1 MKRAYKGYTGVDIPL
16 FPVMIVQGLIFQGEG
31 STVPVESHHAP
42 TGTPSTSQPH
52 LSSPPRSSISQET
65 KVPQPSSPTHTYL
78 ADGDAFTDRVLA
90 LKTDLKQTK
99 KVYGAAYIKLIKKGR
114 KIEEIDQDLDISL
127 IQHDED
133 IQGRYEQD
141 IEFDFDVAN
150 EVSTTEQVSTTST
163 AVTTASVDISPA
175 SPTRRV
181 FTTDDIIMAETLVY
195 IKRSAAKTKDKG
207 KGIMEE
213 SESTMTKT
221 KRARFEADEEL
232 TQRLQAEERDKYS
245 EVDQAKMLEDLI
257 NQIKKYF
264 TAKRAE
270 KRRNKPMTQ
279 AQQRTY
285 MSNYIKHMGSH
296 TLQQLRRLSFDEIKE
311 LFKTTMKRVNTF
323 VPMDTKRTSE
333 LVAGSSKKVAEES
346 LDQGSSKRQKTNEAL
361 GSVQEQPDEEET
373 DLSQEDLQQLMIV
386 VPVEG
391 VYIEALQVKYP
402 IIDWEVYIE
411 ESRKYWKIIRV
422 GNHTEAYQ
430 FFNNMLKTFDRDD
443 LVQL

>member
-1 MKRAYKGYTGVDIPL
+1 MKRAYKGYIGVDIPL

-31 STVPVESHHAP
+31 SIVPVESHHAA

-78 ADGDAFTDRVLA
+78 ADGAA
-90 LKTDLKQTK
+90 SIEKTVKTSQARRKAKIMVSDEEVNLEDPSKQ
-99 KVYGAAYIKLIKKGR
+99 GR

-141 IEFDFDVAN
+141 MEFDFDVAN
-150 EVSTTEQVSTTST
+150 EVSTTEQVSTTGT

-181 FTTDDIIMAETLVY
+181 STADDIIMAETLVY
-195 IKRSAAKTKDKG
+195 IKISAAKIKDK
-207 KGIMEE
+207 
-213 SESTMTKT
+213 
-221 KRARFEADEEL
+221 ARVEADEEL

-245 EVDQAKMLEDLI
+245 KVDQAKMLEDLI

-264 TAKRAE
+264 TEKRAE
-270 KRRNKPMTQ
+270 ERRNKPMT
-279 AQQRTY
+279 TENLY
-285 MSNYIKHMGSH
+285 
-296 TLQQLRRLSFDEIKE
+296 
-311 LFKTTMKRVNTF
+311 RVNTF

-333 LVAGSSKKVAEES
+333 LVARSSKKVAKES
-346 LDQGSSKRQKTNEAL
+346 LNQGSSKRQKTNEAS

-391 VYIEALQVKYP
+391 VYIEALQVELKSLYEP
-402 IIDWEVYIE
+402 DTDDTLWKLHRYMHDPLTWRLYDTCGVYHV
-411 ESRKYWKIIRV
+411 S
-422 GNHTEAYQ
+422 TEKEMDI
-430 FFNNMLKTFDRDD
+430 FMLVEKEYTLPKGF
-443 LVQL
+443 